1 MSNSRARA
9 AGRKFASG
17 AAQTGFAMAGG
28 AVYYGAHALTT
39 PSLYGT
45 DANNIP
51 KRGWILP
58 VAGVVVG
65 HLVAMA
71 PKIGSM
77 GLGLAGGATAI
88 GIEQIQMGISI
99 KKNAAASGTSG
110 VGALLEARDVRMAPQ
125 LPSGTGYVDEAGYAD
140 DAGAL
145 WGNPVGAHEAAGLSI

>member
-1 MSNSRARA
+1 MADSRARA

-28 AVYYGAHALTT
+28 AIYYGAHALTT

-45 DANNIP
+45 DPNNIT
-51 KRGWILP
+51 KRSWIMP

-65 HLVAMA
+65 HLVTMA
-71 PKIGSM
+71 PKIGAL

-99 KKNAAASGTSG
+99 KKNQAASGQTSG
-110 VGALLEARDVRMAPQ
+110 FDAGALLEPGDVRQ
-125 LPSGTGYVDEAGYAD
+125 LPSGTGYVE

-145 WGNPVGAHEAAGLSI
+145 WGVPSGAHEAAGLSL

>member
-9 AGRKFASG
+9 AGRKLAGG

-28 AVYYGAHALTT
+28 AIYYGAHALTT

-45 DANNIP
+45 DPNNIT
-51 KRGWILP
+51 KRSWIMP

-65 HLVAMA
+65 HLLTRA
-71 PKIGSM
+71 PKIGAM

-99 KKNAAASGTSG
+99 KKNQAASGMAQTSG
-110 VGALLEARDVRMAPQ
+110 FDSGALLEPGDVRQ
-125 LPSGTGYVDEAGYAD
+125 LSGGTGYVEND

-145 WGNPVGAHEAAGLSI
+145 WGAPRGAHEAAGLSL